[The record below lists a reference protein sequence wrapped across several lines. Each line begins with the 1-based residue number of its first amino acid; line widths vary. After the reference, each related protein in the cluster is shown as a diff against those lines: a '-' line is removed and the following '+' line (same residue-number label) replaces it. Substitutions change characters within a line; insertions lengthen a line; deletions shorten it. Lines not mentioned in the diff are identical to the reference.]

1 MNKKPL
7 TQNNIEAVQYSLKK
21 LMILSQ
27 LFNYEY
33 QMYLVDTKFRSPQ
46 MNQFASRIGKD
57 TAEIKRLL
65 GGSVRLLETDYAEE
79 FTGVM
84 WRIMDSL
91 CGLELEPL
99 QIFADYLVESL
110 ENVGV

>member
-7 TQNNIEAVQYSLKK
+7 TPANTEAVQYSLKK

-33 QMYLVDTKFRSPQ
+33 QMYLVDTKFRSPPQ

-65 GGSVRLLETDYAEE
+65 GGSVRIQETDYAEE
-79 FTGVM
+79 YTGAL
-84 WRIMDSL
+84 WRIMDKL
-91 CGLELEPL
+91 CDMELGGVAEIAEYLEKRMPVL
-99 QIFADYLVESL
+99 A
-110 ENVGV
+110 

>member
-7 TQNNIEAVQYSLKK
+7 TTNNTEAVQYSLKK

-79 FTGVM
+79 YTGAL
-84 WRIMDSL
+84 WRIMDKL
-91 CGLELEPL
+91 CDLDLNELTEV
-99 QIFADYLVESL
+99 ASNL
-110 ENVGV
+110 ENKTAVLA

>member
-7 TQNNIEAVQYSLKK
+7 TPNNTEAVQYSLKK

-33 QMYLVDTKFRSPQ
+33 QMYLVDTKFKSPQ

-79 FTGVM
+79 FTGAM
-84 WRIMDSL
+84 WAILDKL
-91 CGLELEPL
+91 CDYDLDELNEV
-99 QIFADYLVESL
+99 ANNL
-110 ENVGV
+110 ENKTAVLA

>member
-7 TQNNIEAVQYSLKK
+7 TTANTEPVQYSLKK

-65 GGSVRLLETDYAEE
+65 GGSVRLLETEYAEE
-79 FTGVM
+79 FTGQLY
-84 WRIMDSL
+84 RIFDKL
-91 CGLELEPL
+91 CDLELEPL
-99 QIFADYLVESL
+99 TIFADYLVESL
-110 ENVGV
+110 EKVDA

>member
-7 TQNNIEAVQYSLKK
+7 TQNNTEAVQYSLKK

-33 QMYLVDTKFRSPQ
+33 QMYLVDTKFKSPQ

-65 GGSVRLLETDYAEE
+65 GGSVRLQETDYAEE
-79 FTGVM
+79 FTGAL
-84 WRIMDSL
+84 WSIMDKL
-91 CGLELEPL
+91 CGYDLEELTEVANNLSNEP
-99 QIFADYLVESL
+99 QF
-110 ENVGV
+110 